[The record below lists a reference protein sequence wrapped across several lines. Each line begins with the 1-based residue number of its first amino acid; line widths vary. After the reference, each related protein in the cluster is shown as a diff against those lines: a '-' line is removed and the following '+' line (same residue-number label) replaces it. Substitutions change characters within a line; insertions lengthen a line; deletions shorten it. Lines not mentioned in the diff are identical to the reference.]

1 MGDEDENTGR
11 PQLALFRQLLK
22 SCRSVSTRGADAAAA
37 AADAEWNPQENG
49 KPSST
54 EYIGIRSLHQK
65 EGPEKKGKSW
75 KFEKFNQKTREHGWK
90 KTQKSKDVTEN
101 WEKIVRVFKK

>member
-37 AADAEWNPQENG
+37 AAADAEWNPQENG

-54 EYIGIRSLHQK
+54 EYIGIRSLHQR
-65 EGPEKKGKSW
+65 EGPEKKTG
-75 KFEKFNQKTREHGWK
+75 KFEKFNQKLDNT
-90 KTQKSKDVTEN
+90 D
-101 WEKIVRVFKK
+101 EKRHRNRKM